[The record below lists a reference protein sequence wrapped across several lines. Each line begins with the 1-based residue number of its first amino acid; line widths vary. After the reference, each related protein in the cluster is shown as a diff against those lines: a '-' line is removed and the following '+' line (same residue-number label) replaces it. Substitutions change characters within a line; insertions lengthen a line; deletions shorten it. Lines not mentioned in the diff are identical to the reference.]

1 MSAKK
6 DMTGMRFGRLVVLHE
21 GGRNKRGNPK
31 WRCRCDCG
39 NEVTVLGLSL
49 RNGHTTSCGCFHRER
64 ASERTS
70 ARSTKHGLL
79 AEHSRLYDSVRL
91 HFKRI
96 REKVSGYARWSLDPR
111 YADDID
117 GIVKFC
123 KDLIALFPDECERYE
138 RDKTLELDKD
148 NDIDKVFRPESV
160 VFVTRTENLN
170 NRKCTVRLPDG
181 TPFADFCRSVG
192 VATFEN
198 RTPTK
203 AYRKY
208 IGRFK
213 SHSCEL
219 HPELVRKANET
230 ILIYRQCIEL
240 LRLLDEA
247 KQLRRNLNK

>member
-1 MSAKK
+1 MSNKTELT
-6 DMTGMRFGRLVVLHE
+6 DQRFGRLMVLHE
-21 GGRNKRGNPK
+21 DGRDKHKNVLWKCK
-31 WRCRCDCG
+31 CDCG
-39 NEVTVLGLSL
+39 SEVTVRGSDL

-64 ASERTS
+64 F
-70 ARSTKHGLL
+70 STIKHGLL

-138 RDKTLELDKD
+138 RYKTLELDRY

>member
-21 GGRNKRGNPK
+21 SGRDKRGNTK

-39 NEVTVLGLSL
+39 VECTVSGYTL
-49 RNGHTTSCGCFHRER
+49 RNGRTTSCGCFQRER
-64 ASERTS
+64 L
-70 ARSTKHGLL
+70 TKHGLL
-79 AEHSRLYDSVRL
+79 AEHSRLYNSVRL
-91 HFKRI
+91 HFKGI
-96 REKVSGYARWSLDPR
+96 REKVSGYARWKLDPR
-111 YADDID
+111 YSNDID
-117 GIVKFC
+117 GVVKFC
-123 KDLIALFPDECERYE
+123 EDLIALFPADCEKYE
-138 RDKTLELDKD
+138 TDKTLNLDKD
-148 NDIDKVFRPESV
+148 NDTEMTFRPESV
-160 VFVTRTENLN
+160 VFVIQRENTN

-192 VATFEN
+192 IATFEN
-198 RTPTK
+198 GKSTK

-208 IGRFK
+208 ILWLVN
-213 SHSCEL
+213 HSCEL

-240 LRLLDEA
+240 LRLLNES